1 MCIRDRFSTDAE
13 VIKQGALALQI
24 IFSGYVFYA
33 YEMVIGQAFNGAGD
47 TYTPTVLNIIAFWL
61 IQIPLAYVLANMTG
75 LGATGVYIAVAVSSS
90 ILAIM
95 AIIIFRQGKWKTVEV

>member
-1 MCIRDRFSTDAE
+1 MGSEMCIRDR
-13 VIKQGALALQI
+13 
-24 IFSGYVFYA
+24 
-33 YEMVIGQAFNGAGD
+33 
-47 TYTPTVLNIIAFWL
+47 
-61 IQIPLAYVLANMTG
+61 AYVLANMTG

>member
-1 MCIRDRFSTDAE
+1 
-13 VIKQGALALQI
+13 
-24 IFSGYVFYA
+24 
-33 YEMVIGQAFNGAGD
+33 MVIGQAFNGAGD